1 MRGEGQA
8 GKIILYPNPSL
19 DGNLKVVF
27 EDMSGTRDVSLT
39 DMNGRLIRQWAGIT
53 KNNLEINNITSGY
66 YSLRVINRETGEQSV
81 EKVVFSKR

>member
-1 MRGEGQA
+1 
-8 GKIILYPNPSL
+8 
-19 DGNLKVVF
+19 
-27 EDMSGTRDVSLT
+27 MSGTRDVSLT

-53 KNNLEINNITSGY
+53 NNNLEINNITSGY